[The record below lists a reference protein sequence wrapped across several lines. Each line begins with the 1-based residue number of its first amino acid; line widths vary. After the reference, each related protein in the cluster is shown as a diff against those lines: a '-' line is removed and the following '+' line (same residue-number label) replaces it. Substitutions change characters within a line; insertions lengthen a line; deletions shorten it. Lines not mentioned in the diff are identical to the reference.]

1 LSIFAVVIPAAV
13 AISNQLLF
21 QLCSLEDLRVW
32 LYPWMA
38 ISTAV
43 LSWCTG
49 RYLSPAWLRW
59 AVFVWC
65 LVLLDCLTIAA
76 CLSGPLPFHFAYVL
90 VQSQISLLALW
101 AVLSTLGWQ
110 WRLPG
115 VVAAVPI
122 VIVFAASFRPY
133 WNWPKDD
140 WRLLLI
146 LTALV
151 VVTLCG
157 TLRIAGFVLRQSEPY
172 SELHTTTVT
181 TQTHQF
187 SLKHLLVWM
196 AAMVPLLIIFRSF
209 DSFVLTRLG
218 GPDLF
223 GLALV
228 ATIVACANLISVW
241 GTLGT
246 GFFIARVT
254 AVLLVPYVLAVG
266 LIQYLEFVELAYR
279 SQFYRAGR
287 WVWGNPWGDSLLQ
300 GVYDVRGSL
309 VSWLWSNTALL
320 AALLLFLRAS
330 GYRLVRNR
338 GATD

>member
-1 LSIFAVVIPAAV
+1 
-13 AISNQLLF
+13 
-21 QLCSLEDLRVW
+21 
-32 LYPWMA
+32 
-38 ISTAV
+38 
-43 LSWCTG
+43 
-49 RYLSPAWLRW
+49 
-59 AVFVWC
+59 
-65 LVLLDCLTIAA
+65 
-76 CLSGPLPFHFAYVL
+76 VL

-122 VIVFAASFRPY
+122 VIVFAARFRPD
-133 WNWPKDD
+133 WNWLADD
-140 WRLLLI
+140 WTMLLI

-172 SELHTTTVT
+172 SVLHKTTAT

-209 DSFVLTRLG
+209 DSFVLQRLG

-246 GFFIARVT
+246 GFLLARVI
-254 AVLLVPYVLAVG
+254 AVLLVPYLLAVG
-266 LIQYLEFVELAYR
+266 LVTYLEFVELAYR
-279 SQFYRAGR
+279 GQFYRAGMWAR
-287 WVWGNPWGDSLLQ
+287 GNPWFDSMFR

-309 VSWLWSNTALL
+309 VSWLWLNTALL

-338 GATD
+338 YATD